1 MKDFSEVRERVER
14 LNIIDDTLFQKMS
27 EDIGFCEEMF
37 STIMKENIKVVQVIP
52 QDSIKNLQGRSV
64 IVDALCEK
72 QDGTFIN
79 VEVQKSDN
87 DNHQKRVRYNASCI
101 TANIT
106 DPGTKFEKIPDL
118 IIIYISQFDIFK
130 GNKIIYHVDRT
141 VREMDMRVYNGLEE
155 IYVNTKAEDGSD
167 LAELMRIY
175 TNVDAYNYEQFPNTS
190 IRKEKLKKSREGVEI
205 MCDIVEEYAK
215 EYAEKQSMIA
225 VRKAEEKL
233 AKKLLEEGMTIEKIV
248 SMMEMLS
255 AEDVKK
261 ISGEA

>member
-1 MKDFSEVRERVER
+1 MTIFVNCAKIKKETEIS
-14 LNIIDDTLFQKMS
+14 DDTLFQKMS

-37 STIMKENIKVVQVIP
+37 STILEENIKVVQVVP
-52 QDSIKNLQGRSV
+52 QNSIKNLQGRSV

-101 TANIT
+101 TANVM

-118 IIIYISQFDIFK
+118 IVIYISQFDMFK

-141 VREMDMRVYNGLEE
+141 VREMNTRVYNGMEE
-155 IYVNTKAEDGSD
+155 IYVNTKVEDGSD

-175 TNVDAYNYEQFPNTS
+175 TNAEAYNYEQFPNTS
-190 IRKEKLKKSREGVEI
+190 IRKAQLKKSREGVEM

-215 EYAEKQSMIA
+215 EYAEKQSRIA
-225 VRKAEEKL
+225 VRQAEEKL
-233 AKKLLEEGMTIEKIV
+233 SKRLLEEGMPIEKIV

-255 AEDVKK
+255 EEDVKR
-261 ISGEA
+261 ISGEM

>member
-1 MKDFSEVRERVER
+1 M
-14 LNIIDDTLFQKMS
+14 
-27 EDIGFCEEMF
+27 
-37 STIMKENIKVVQVIP
+37 
-52 QDSIKNLQGRSV
+52 
-64 IVDALCEK
+64 
-72 QDGTFIN
+72 
-79 VEVQKSDN
+79 
-87 DNHQKRVRYNASCI
+87 
-101 TANIT
+101 
-106 DPGTKFEKIPDL
+106 
-118 IIIYISQFDIFK
+118 
-130 GNKIIYHVDRT
+130 DRT
-141 VREMDMRVYNGLEE
+141 VREMNIRVYNGLEE

-190 IRKEKLKKSREGVEI
+190 IRKEKLKRSREGVEI

-215 EYAEKQSMIA
+215 EYAEKQSMI
-225 VRKAEEKL
+225 VVKQVEEKL

>member
-37 STIMKENIKVVQVIP
+37 STIMKENIKVVQ
-52 QDSIKNLQGRSV
+52 
-64 IVDALCEK
+64 
-72 QDGTFIN
+72 
-79 VEVQKSDN
+79 
-87 DNHQKRVRYNASCI
+87 
-101 TANIT
+101 
-106 DPGTKFEKIPDL
+106 
-118 IIIYISQFDIFK
+118 
-130 GNKIIYHVDRT
+130 
-141 VREMDMRVYNGLEE
+141 
-155 IYVNTKAEDGSD
+155 
-167 LAELMRIY
+167 
-175 TNVDAYNYEQFPNTS
+175 EQFPNTS

-215 EYAEKQSMIA
+215 EYAKEYAEKQSLIA
-225 VRKAEEKL
+225 VRQVEEKL

>member
-52 QDSIKNLQGRSV
+52 QGSIKNLQGRSV

-106 DPGTKFEKIPDL
+106 DPGTRFEKIPDL

-190 IRKEKLKKSREGVEI
+190 KRKEKLKKSREGVEI
-205 MCDIVEEYAK
+205 MCDIVEEYA
-215 EYAEKQSMIA
+215 EKQSMIA
-225 VRKAEEKL
+225 VRQAEEKL

>member
-1 MKDFSEVRERVER
+1 M
-14 LNIIDDTLFQKMS
+14 
-27 EDIGFCEEMF
+27 
-37 STIMKENIKVVQVIP
+37 
-52 QDSIKNLQGRSV
+52 
-64 IVDALCEK
+64 
-72 QDGTFIN
+72 
-79 VEVQKSDN
+79 
-87 DNHQKRVRYNASCI
+87 
-101 TANIT
+101 
-106 DPGTKFEKIPDL
+106 
-118 IIIYISQFDIFK
+118 
-130 GNKIIYHVDRT
+130 DRT
-141 VREMDMRVYNGLEE
+141 VREMNIRVYNGLEE

-215 EYAEKQSMIA
+215 EYAKEYAEKQSLIA
-225 VRKAEEKL
+225 VRQVEEKL